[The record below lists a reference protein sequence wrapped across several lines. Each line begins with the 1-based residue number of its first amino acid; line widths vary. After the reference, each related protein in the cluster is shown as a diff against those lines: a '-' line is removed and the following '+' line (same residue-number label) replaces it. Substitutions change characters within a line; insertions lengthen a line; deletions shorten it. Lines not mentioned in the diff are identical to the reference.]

1 MVCLDSCMPLSC
13 LFFVTWMCTYV
24 HLYIDYV
31 LEHSRPASVCL
42 LQLCAYLNN
51 QRRYIIFMWYNT
63 AKTRRSKRLYLSR
76 GCAKKQSATT
86 GILLLLIGRLKVG
99 QPEGGK
105 HARYCPCLYHYASV
119 EEQKQATQA
128 RLELTTSSVPWHH
141 FSLWQEKVIIGNSL
155 DWVSKFVLVR

>member
-63 AKTRRSKRLYLSR
+63 AKTRGSKRLYLSR

-105 HARYCPCLYHYASV
+105 MRDIVLAYTTTPVLKSKSKRPRPGSNWRPQVYHGIISPCDRR
-119 EEQKQATQA
+119 EW
-128 RLELTTSSVPWHH
+128 SSETH
-141 FSLWQEKVIIGNSL
+141 LIG
-155 DWVSKFVLVR
+155 LVNLC